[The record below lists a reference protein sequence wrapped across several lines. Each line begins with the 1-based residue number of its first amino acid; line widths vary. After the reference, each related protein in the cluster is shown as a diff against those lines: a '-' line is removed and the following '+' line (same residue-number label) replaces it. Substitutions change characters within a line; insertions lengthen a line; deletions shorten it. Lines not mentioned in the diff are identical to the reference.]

1 MFTLQ
6 RIIHRAKKDAAPNRA
21 FIKRLWQQID
31 AELPAPTMQERMS
44 WFTRR
49 TAIGFAIVVPFLT
62 MGTGAY
68 AYTSPSVTQDSALYP
83 MKQQIERVERS
94 LARSAEA
101 RADFHLK
108 MYQRRLEE
116 TEMLLRAQGA
126 ANITLDAAVNEANAA
141 NSELEQTET
150 SEEIRQKRVE
160 DLRKLHDRYE
170 TLRSRVP
177 VDGTQEQPVL
187 RDPSFFRKAPLNKN

>member
-1 MFTLQ
+1 MWIWQL
-6 RIIHRAKKDAAPNRA
+6 IIRRAKKDAAPNRA

-31 AELPAPTMQERMS
+31 AELPAPTMQARIS
-44 WFTRR
+44 WFARR
-49 TAIGFAIVVPFLT
+49 TAVALVVIVSFLT
-62 MGTGAY
+62 MGTGAN
-68 AYTSPSVTQDSALYP
+68 AYSSPTVTQDSTLYP
-83 MKQQIERVERS
+83 VKQQLERMEKS
-94 LARSAEA
+94 FARSAEA

-126 ANITLDAAVNEANAA
+126 ANITLDAAVDEANAA
-141 NSELEQTET
+141 DSELENAET
-150 SEEIRQKRVE
+150 SEEVFQKRME
-160 DLRKLHDRYE
+160 DLRKLHERYE

-187 RDPSFFRKAPLNKN
+187 RDPSFFRKTPLNSN